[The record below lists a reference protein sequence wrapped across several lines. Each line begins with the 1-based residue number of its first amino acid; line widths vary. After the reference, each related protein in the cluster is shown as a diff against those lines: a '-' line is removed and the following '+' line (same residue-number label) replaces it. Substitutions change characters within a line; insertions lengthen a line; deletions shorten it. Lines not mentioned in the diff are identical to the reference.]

1 MGSEGDAF
9 AAPDWSTANNWANP
23 PWTLFPRL
31 VDLLEALPSVHATV
45 LAPYWPG
52 RPWFRRLHQLAWAL
66 VPVARGPSTFLAGR
80 TGHLPMGLPRWRIV
94 AFRID
99 KPAPLPPLMAARSSR
114 EWRRLARI
122 SRLRWLQP
130 YGLVLRDYLDRG
142 AQLGPTT
149 SGFTPRWDA
158 YVRRFLVHP
167 RRAAAPS
174 TSRFYGRP

>member
-1 MGSEGDAF
+1 MEALFGPHHVDCFATAINRQCLRYNSRWHDVGSEGDAF

-23 PWTLFPRL
+23 PWPLFPRL

-45 LAPYWPG
+45 LAPFWPG

-114 EWRRLARI
+114 EWRRLARV

-130 YGLVLRDYLDRG
+130 
-142 AQLGPTT
+142 
-149 SGFTPRWDA
+149 
-158 YVRRFLVHP
+158 
-167 RRAAAPS
+167 
-174 TSRFYGRP
+174 